1 MSSAIYLENYLDG
14 LESLPTELERNFKLM
29 RKLDDRAQTAMKS
42 IDSHAKDFMRKL
54 ADSGAMGDEE
64 RKERLEDIKALFGKA
79 KEYSDD
85 KVQLAIQTY
94 ELVDKQIR
102 RLDNDLARF
111 EGEIQEKA
119 SSTRAKSEEVVAK
132 KGRKKTKD
140 SKTTGKKKKSASSDE
155 ETGRGSNQN
164 NSSVTLNSSSNAGQG
179 TKKKKSKVNQEKDTR
194 KGGVQKVNHHH
205 YHNILPERLFNFSSN
220 YFTAFSLYPRSVMF
234 IFPVIYTPSP
244 FDCAFSIRFTPSFDF
259 HYCTCMLEPS
269 QAYYSCH
276 LCNSSR
282 KPPMWKTP
290 RRNRVTRPPYR
301 AMLWTCLWIPTSP
314 LTASATRCPMAR

>member
-42 IDSHAKDFMRKL
+42 IDSHAKEFMRKL
-54 ADSGAMGDEE
+54 ADSSSQMSEEE
-64 RKERLEDIKALFGKA
+64 RKERLADIQQLFIKA

-119 SSTRAKSEEVVAK
+119 SSTRGKSEEAQVK

-140 SKTTGKKKKSASSDE
+140 AKAVGKKKRVTSSDDEANNSAVAAAASTGGQGGKKKK
-155 ETGRGSNQN
+155 Q
-164 NSSVTLNSSSNAGQG
+164 
-179 TKKKKSKVNQEKDTR
+179 KVNQEKETR
-194 KGGVQKVNHHH
+194 KGGQKQK
-205 YHNILPERLFNFSSN
+205 NIDLDDSEK
-220 YFTAFSLYPRSVMF
+220 
-234 IFPVIYTPSP
+234 
-244 FDCAFSIRFTPSFDF
+244 
-259 HYCTCMLEPS
+259 E
-269 QAYYSCH
+269 SCH
-276 LCNSSR
+276 TAATHPSDVLDMPVDPNEPTYCLCHQVSYGEMIGCDNPDCPIEWFHFACVGLTIKPKGKWFCPKCTQDR
-282 KPPMWKTP
+282 KKK
-290 RRNRVTRPPYR
+290 
-301 AMLWTCLWIPTSP
+301 
-314 LTASATRCPMAR
+314 

>member
-54 ADSGAMGDEE
+54 TSENGGAMSEE
-64 RKERLEDIKALFGKA
+64 DRKERLEDIKALFGKA

-119 SSTRAKSEEVVAK
+119 SSTRAKSEEAVAK
-132 KGRKKTKD
+132 SGRKKTKD
-140 SKTTGKKKKSASSDE
+140 SKTTGKKKKPASSDE
-155 ETGRGSNQN
+155 ETGRSGNHSN
-164 NSSVTLNSSSNAGQG
+164 SASGATLNASSSAGQG
-179 TKKKKSKVNQEKDTR
+179 TKKKKSKKTADVDDSEKESSHTAATHPSDVMDMPVDPNEPTYCLCHQVSYGEMIGCDNPDCPIEWFHFACVGLTTKPKGKWFCPKCTQDR
-194 KGGVQKVNHHH
+194 KK
-205 YHNILPERLFNFSSN
+205 
-220 YFTAFSLYPRSVMF
+220 
-234 IFPVIYTPSP
+234 
-244 FDCAFSIRFTPSFDF
+244 
-259 HYCTCMLEPS
+259 
-269 QAYYSCH
+269 
-276 LCNSSR
+276 
-282 KPPMWKTP
+282 K
-290 RRNRVTRPPYR
+290 
-301 AMLWTCLWIPTSP
+301 
-314 LTASATRCPMAR
+314 

>member
-54 ADSGAMGDEE
+54 AADNGSMSEEE
-64 RKERLEDIKALFGKA
+64 RKERLENIKALFGKA

-119 SSTRAKSEEVVAK
+119 SSTRAKSEEAVAK
-132 KGRKKTKD
+132 SGRKKTKD
-140 SKTTGKKKKSASSDE
+140 GKATGKKKKPASSDE
-155 ETGRGSNQN
+155 ETGRGGNHSNSASGAN
-164 NSSVTLNSSSNAGQG
+164 LNASSCAAQG
-179 TKKKKSKVNQEKDTR
+179 SKKKKSKLIQEKETR
-194 KGGVQKVNHHH
+194 KGGAQKKAADVDDS
-205 YHNILPERLFNFSSN
+205 EKESSH
-220 YFTAFSLYPRSVMF
+220 TAATHPSDVMDM
-234 IFPVIYTPSP
+234 PVDPNEPTYCLCHQVSYGEMIGCDNP
-244 FDCAFSIRFTPSFDF
+244 DCPIEWF
-259 HYCTCMLEPS
+259 HFACVGLTTKPKGKWFCPKCS
-269 QAYYSCH
+269 QD
-276 LCNSSR
+276 R
-282 KPPMWKTP
+282 KKK
-290 RRNRVTRPPYR
+290 
-301 AMLWTCLWIPTSP
+301 
-314 LTASATRCPMAR
+314 

>member
-1 MSSAIYLENYLDG
+1 MSSAIYLETYLDG

-54 ADSGAMGDEE
+54 GENGAMSDDERRE
-64 RKERLEDIKALFGKA
+64 RQEDIKALFGKA

-155 ETGRGSNQN
+155 ETGRGNNQSNA
-164 NSSVTLNSSSNAGQG
+164 NSSVNSSSNAGQG
-179 TKKKKSKVNQEKDTR
+179 SKKKKSKKTVEVDDSEK
-194 KGGVQKVNHHH
+194 
-205 YHNILPERLFNFSSN
+205 E
-220 YFTAFSLYPRSVMF
+220 
-234 IFPVIYTPSP
+234 
-244 FDCAFSIRFTPSFDF
+244 
-259 HYCTCMLEPS
+259 
-269 QAYYSCH
+269 SCH
-276 LCNSSR
+276 TAATHPSDVSYGEMIGCDNPDCPIEWFHFACVGLTTKPKGKWFCPKCTQDR
-282 KPPMWKTP
+282 KKK
-290 RRNRVTRPPYR
+290 
-301 AMLWTCLWIPTSP
+301 
-314 LTASATRCPMAR
+314 

>member
-54 ADSGAMGDEE
+54 GENGAMSDEE
-64 RKERLEDIKALFGKA
+64 RKERQEDIKALFGKA

-155 ETGRGSNQN
+155 DTGRGNNQTN
-164 NSSVTLNSSSNAGQG
+164 TNSSLNTSSNAGQG
-179 TKKKKSKVNQEKDTR
+179 TKKKKSKKTVEVDDSEK
-194 KGGVQKVNHHH
+194 
-205 YHNILPERLFNFSSN
+205 E
-220 YFTAFSLYPRSVMF
+220 
-234 IFPVIYTPSP
+234 
-244 FDCAFSIRFTPSFDF
+244 
-259 HYCTCMLEPS
+259 
-269 QAYYSCH
+269 SCH
-276 LCNSSR
+276 TAATHPSDVMDMPVDPNEPTYCLCHQVSYGEMIGCDNPDCPIEWFHFACVGLTTKPKGKWFCPKCTQDR
-282 KPPMWKTP
+282 KKK
-290 RRNRVTRPPYR
+290 
-301 AMLWTCLWIPTSP
+301 
-314 LTASATRCPMAR
+314 

>member
-42 IDSHAKDFMRKL
+42 IDSHAKEFMRKL
-54 ADSGAMGDEE
+54 ADNSVTMTDEE
-64 RKERLEDIKALFGKA
+64 RRERLTDIQQLFGKA

-119 SSTRAKSEEVVAK
+119 SSTRGKSEEAQVK

-140 SKTTGKKKKSASSDE
+140 SGKATGKKKRNTSTDDE
-155 ETGRGSNQN
+155 AN
-164 NSSVTLNSSSNAGQG
+164 NSAVLAAAAAGGQG
-179 TKKKKSKVNQEKDTR
+179 GKKKKQKVNQEKETR
-194 KGGVQKVNHHH
+194 KGGQKQKNVD
-205 YHNILPERLFNFSSN
+205 LDDSEK
-220 YFTAFSLYPRSVMF
+220 
-234 IFPVIYTPSP
+234 
-244 FDCAFSIRFTPSFDF
+244 
-259 HYCTCMLEPS
+259 E
-269 QAYYSCH
+269 SC
-276 LCNSSR
+276 
-282 KPPMWKTP
+282 
-290 RRNRVTRPPYR
+290 
-301 AMLWTCLWIPTSP
+301 
-314 LTASATRCPMAR
+314 LTSATHPSDVLDMPVDPNEPTYCLCHQVSYGEMIGCDNPDCPIEWFHFACVGLTTKPKGKWFCPKCTQDRKKK

>member
-54 ADSGAMGDEE
+54 GENGAMNDEE
-64 RKERLEDIKALFGKA
+64 RKERQEDIKALFGKA

-140 SKTTGKKKKSASSDE
+140 SKTTGKKKRSASSDE
-155 ETGRGSNQN
+155 DTGRGNNQTTAN
-164 NSSVTLNSSSNAGQG
+164 TSLNSSSNAGQG
-179 TKKKKSKVNQEKDTR
+179 TKKKKSKVNQEKETSQ
-194 KGGVQKVNHHH
+194 GGAQKKTV
-205 YHNILPERLFNFSSN
+205 EVDDS
-220 YFTAFSLYPRSVMF
+220 
-234 IFPVIYTPSP
+234 
-244 FDCAFSIRFTPSFDF
+244 
-259 HYCTCMLEPS
+259 EKE
-269 QAYYSCH
+269 SCH
-276 LCNSSR
+276 TAATHPSDVMDMPVDPNEPTYCLCHQVSYGEMIGCDNPDCPIEWFHFACVGLTTKPKGKWFCPKCTQDR
-282 KPPMWKTP
+282 KKK
-290 RRNRVTRPPYR
+290 
-301 AMLWTCLWIPTSP
+301 
-314 LTASATRCPMAR
+314 

>member
-1 MSSAIYLENYLDG
+1 MSSAIYLETYLDG

-54 ADSGAMGDEE
+54 GENGAMSDDERRE
-64 RKERLEDIKALFGKA
+64 RQEDIKALFGKA

-155 ETGRGSNQN
+155 ETGRGNNQSNA
-164 NSSVTLNSSSNAGQG
+164 NSSVNSSSNAGQG
-179 TKKKKSKVNQEKDTR
+179 SKKKKSKVNQEKETR
-194 KGGVQKVNHHH
+194 KGGAQKKTV
-205 YHNILPERLFNFSSN
+205 EVDDS
-220 YFTAFSLYPRSVMF
+220 
-234 IFPVIYTPSP
+234 
-244 FDCAFSIRFTPSFDF
+244 
-259 HYCTCMLEPS
+259 EKE
-269 QAYYSCH
+269 SCH
-276 LCNSSR
+276 TAATHPSDVMDMPVDPNEPTYCLCHQVSYGEMIGCDNPDCPIEWFHFACVGLTTKPKGKWFCPKCTQDR
-282 KPPMWKTP
+282 KKK
-290 RRNRVTRPPYR
+290 
-301 AMLWTCLWIPTSP
+301 
-314 LTASATRCPMAR
+314 

>member
-54 ADSGAMGDEE
+54 TADNGAMSEEE

-119 SSTRAKSEEVVAK
+119 SSTRAKSEEAVAK
-132 KGRKKTKD
+132 KGGRKKTKD
-140 SKTTGKKKKSASSDE
+140 GKTTGKKKKPASSDE
-155 ETGRGSNQN
+155 ETGRGNQSNSASGAN
-164 NSSVTLNSSSNAGQG
+164 LNASSSAGQG
-179 TKKKKSKVNQEKDTR
+179 SKKKKTKKTADIDDSEK
-194 KGGVQKVNHHH
+194 
-205 YHNILPERLFNFSSN
+205 E
-220 YFTAFSLYPRSVMF
+220 
-234 IFPVIYTPSP
+234 
-244 FDCAFSIRFTPSFDF
+244 
-259 HYCTCMLEPS
+259 
-269 QAYYSCH
+269 SCH
-276 LCNSSR
+276 TAATHPSDVMDMPVDPNEPTYCLCHQVSYGEMIGCDNPDCPIEWFHFACVGLTTKPKGKWFCPKCTQDR
-282 KPPMWKTP
+282 KKK
-290 RRNRVTRPPYR
+290 
-301 AMLWTCLWIPTSP
+301 
-314 LTASATRCPMAR
+314 

>member
-42 IDSHAKDFMRKL
+42 IDSRAKEFMHKL
-54 ADSGAMGDEE
+54 AANGGCSMTDEE
-64 RKERLEDIKALFGKA
+64 RKERLMDIQALFGKA

-119 SSTRAKSEEVVAK
+119 SSTRSKSEEAVVK

-140 SKTTGKKKKSASSDE
+140 AKTPGKRKRTGSSDE
-155 ETGRGSNQN
+155 ETRANNTNVSTSGSGGGG
-164 NSSVTLNSSSNAGQG
+164 SGGGQG
-179 TKKKKSKVNQEKDTR
+179 SKKKRAKKNADIEDSEK
-194 KGGVQKVNHHH
+194 
-205 YHNILPERLFNFSSN
+205 E
-220 YFTAFSLYPRSVMF
+220 
-234 IFPVIYTPSP
+234 
-244 FDCAFSIRFTPSFDF
+244 
-259 HYCTCMLEPS
+259 
-269 QAYYSCH
+269 SC
-276 LCNSSR
+276 
-282 KPPMWKTP
+282 
-290 RRNRVTRPPYR
+290 
-301 AMLWTCLWIPTSP
+301 
-314 LTASATRCPMAR
+314 LTAATHPSDVLDMPVDPNEPTYCLCHQVSYGEMIGCDNPDCPIEWFHFACVGLTTKPKGKWFCPKCTQDRKKK

>member
-54 ADSGAMGDEE
+54 GENGAMSDEE
-64 RKERLEDIKALFGKA
+64 RKERQEDIKALFGKA

-155 ETGRGSNQN
+155 DTGRGSSQN
-164 NSSVTLNSSSNAGQG
+164 NANSSLNTSSNTGQG
-179 TKKKKSKVNQEKDTR
+179 TKKKKSKVNQEKETR
-194 KGGVQKVNHHH
+194 KGAHKKKTVEVDDSEK
-205 YHNILPERLFNFSSN
+205 E
-220 YFTAFSLYPRSVMF
+220 
-234 IFPVIYTPSP
+234 
-244 FDCAFSIRFTPSFDF
+244 
-259 HYCTCMLEPS
+259 
-269 QAYYSCH
+269 SCH
-276 LCNSSR
+276 TAATHPSDVMDMPVDPNEPTYCLCHQVSYGEMIGCDNPDCPIEWFHFACVGLTTKPKGKWFCPKCTQDR
-282 KPPMWKTP
+282 KKK
-290 RRNRVTRPPYR
+290 
-301 AMLWTCLWIPTSP
+301 
-314 LTASATRCPMAR
+314 

>member
-54 ADSGAMGDEE
+54 TSENGGAMSEE
-64 RKERLEDIKALFGKA
+64 DRKERLEDIKALFGKA

-119 SSTRAKSEEVVAK
+119 SSTRAKSEEAVAK
-132 KGRKKTKD
+132 SGRKKTKD
-140 SKTTGKKKKSASSDE
+140 SKTTGKKKKPASSDE
-155 ETGRGSNQN
+155 ETGRSGNHSN
-164 NSSVTLNSSSNAGQG
+164 SASGATLNASSSAGQG
-179 TKKKKSKVNQEKDTR
+179 TKKKKSKVNQEKETR
-194 KGGVQKVNHHH
+194 KGGAQKKTADVDDS
-205 YHNILPERLFNFSSN
+205 EKESSH
-220 YFTAFSLYPRSVMF
+220 TAATHPSDVMDM
-234 IFPVIYTPSP
+234 PVDPNEPTYCLCHQVSYGEMIGCDNP
-244 FDCAFSIRFTPSFDF
+244 DCPIEWF
-259 HYCTCMLEPS
+259 HFACVGLTTKPKGKWFCPKCT
-269 QAYYSCH
+269 QD
-276 LCNSSR
+276 R
-282 KPPMWKTP
+282 KKK
-290 RRNRVTRPPYR
+290 
-301 AMLWTCLWIPTSP
+301 
-314 LTASATRCPMAR
+314 

>member
-54 ADSGAMGDEE
+54 GENGALGDED

-140 SKTTGKKKKSASSDE
+140 SKATTGKKKKSASSDE
-155 ETGRGSNQN
+155 ETARGG
-164 NSSVTLNSSSNAGQG
+164 SSQTNVNTSLNSTTNAGQG
-179 TKKKKSKVNQEKDTR
+179 TKKKKSKVNQEKETR
-194 KGGVQKVNHHH
+194 KGGAQKKAAEVDDS
-205 YHNILPERLFNFSSN
+205 EKESSH
-220 YFTAFSLYPRSVMF
+220 TAATHPSDVMDM
-234 IFPVIYTPSP
+234 PVDPNEPTYCLCHQVSYGEMIGCDNP
-244 FDCAFSIRFTPSFDF
+244 DCPIEWF
-259 HYCTCMLEPS
+259 HFACVGLTTKPKGKWFCPKCT
-269 QAYYSCH
+269 QD
-276 LCNSSR
+276 R
-282 KPPMWKTP
+282 KKK
-290 RRNRVTRPPYR
+290 
-301 AMLWTCLWIPTSP
+301 
-314 LTASATRCPMAR
+314 

>member
-54 ADSGAMGDEE
+54 GENGAMSDEE
-64 RKERLEDIKALFGKA
+64 RKERQEDIKALFGKA

-140 SKTTGKKKKSASSDE
+140 SKAAGKKKKSASSDE
-155 ETGRGSNQN
+155 DTGRGSNQTN
-164 NSSVTLNSSSNAGQG
+164 ANSSLNSSSNAGQG
-179 TKKKKSKVNQEKDTR
+179 TKKKKSKVNQEKETR
-194 KGGVQKVNHHH
+194 KGGAQKKTV
-205 YHNILPERLFNFSSN
+205 EVDDS
-220 YFTAFSLYPRSVMF
+220 
-234 IFPVIYTPSP
+234 
-244 FDCAFSIRFTPSFDF
+244 
-259 HYCTCMLEPS
+259 EKE
-269 QAYYSCH
+269 SCH
-276 LCNSSR
+276 TAATHPSDVMDMPVDPNEPTYCLCHQVSYGEMIGCDNPDCPIEWFHFACVGLTTKPKGKWFCPKCTQDR
-282 KPPMWKTP
+282 KKK
-290 RRNRVTRPPYR
+290 
-301 AMLWTCLWIPTSP
+301 
-314 LTASATRCPMAR
+314 

>member
-54 ADSGAMGDEE
+54 GENGAMSEEE
-64 RKERLEDIKALFGKA
+64 RRERQEDIKALFGKA

-155 ETGRGSNQN
+155 EAGRGNNQSNA
-164 NSSVTLNSSSNAGQG
+164 NSSVNSSSNAGQG
-179 TKKKKSKVNQEKDTR
+179 TKKKKSKVNQEKETR
-194 KGGVQKVNHHH
+194 KGGAQKKTV
-205 YHNILPERLFNFSSN
+205 EVDDS
-220 YFTAFSLYPRSVMF
+220 
-234 IFPVIYTPSP
+234 
-244 FDCAFSIRFTPSFDF
+244 
-259 HYCTCMLEPS
+259 EKE
-269 QAYYSCH
+269 SCH
-276 LCNSSR
+276 TAATHPSDVMDMPVDPNEPTYCLCHQVSYGEMIGCDNPDCPIEWFHFACVGLTTKPKGKWFCPKCTQDR
-282 KPPMWKTP
+282 KKK
-290 RRNRVTRPPYR
+290 
-301 AMLWTCLWIPTSP
+301 
-314 LTASATRCPMAR
+314 